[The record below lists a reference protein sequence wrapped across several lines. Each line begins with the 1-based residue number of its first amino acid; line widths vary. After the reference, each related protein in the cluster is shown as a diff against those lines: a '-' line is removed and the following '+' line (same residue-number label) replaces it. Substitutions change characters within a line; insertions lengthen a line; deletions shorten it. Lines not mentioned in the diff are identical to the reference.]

1 MNMCRFLIAAAT
13 LSVTHVAAAEP
24 SRSTASAIDHAREAL
39 SEKLEEA
46 KADGFIL
53 KKEILE
59 TPDSGQAESAIP
71 IRPTRLAFP
80 ATLRDGFDVAPD
92 CLTLSG
98 LKATAAAASV
108 DPLGRIERLLN
119 TAESEKETGRN
130 RSDARIAETYLA
142 IGFFDEAYAIASKAT
157 GPRAAAISIFAAT
170 GLEPSVKMPEEPAAV
185 DGCGELHH
193 LAAKIS
199 HANETDGLTFDDS
212 DFLLIEGLPSPLAQS
227 ILDYISVAA
236 IDQHKLDIAAR
247 LREERARLRGIAGR
261 THAELYSDAA
271 LLLAERP
278 NAESAE
284 MMLTLTADPGPLR
297 ARALKELVAGENE
310 AMLDA
315 SRKAAL
321 YANLEDAHA
330 ASPEGGW
337 KVALGD
343 ALINHKMKIGDW
355 RGALQLFGRMHSK
368 RNFSDSAPTLD
379 FGQILGEKLLG
390 GDKDDALAAL
400 SIVAENSEL
409 SAKALDDSAFR
420 AAAEG
425 LAQLGAA
432 EILESVLAN
441 RGSRIKDDIRLRVEA
456 KIRSGDV
463 EGLKALVAGREG
475 DAELLS
481 MTETG
486 LMGGLDGAIPKF
498 PSGVA
503 VPPESMETVARMAWA
518 QGDWNT
524 AATLFDAANR
534 LSPRIDLAEH
544 AALASLAS
552 GAAEYANENDR
563 NGYSENRDSALAH
576 FFSSPPSAESA
587 EDLRRFSDG
596 IVQEIEFV
604 RKRTSP

>member
-1 MNMCRFLIAAAT
+1 MCRFLIAAAT

-53 KKEILE
+53 KKETLE
-59 TPDSGQAESAIP
+59 TPESGQAESAIP
-71 IRPTRLAFP
+71 IRPARLVFP

-119 TAESEKETGRN
+119 TAESEKEAGRD

-142 IGFFDEAYAIASKAT
+142 IGFFDEAYAIASKET

-199 HANETDGLTFDDS
+199 RAYETDGLTFDES

-236 IDQHKLDIAAR
+236 IDQHKLDVAAR
-247 LREERARLRGIAGR
+247 LREERARLGGFAGR

-284 MMLTLTADPGPLR
+284 MMLSLTADPGPLR

-337 KVALGD
+337 KVALGA

-355 RGALQLFGRMHSK
+355 RGALQLLGRMHSK
-368 RNFSDSAPTLD
+368 RNFSDSASTLD

-409 SAKALDDSAFR
+409 SAKTLDDSAFR

-441 RGSRIKDDIRLRVEA
+441 RGSRIKDDIRLR
-456 KIRSGDV
+456 
-463 EGLKALVAGREG
+463 
-475 DAELLS
+475 
-481 MTETG
+481 
-486 LMGGLDGAIPKF
+486 
-498 PSGVA
+498 
-503 VPPESMETVARMAWA
+503 
-518 QGDWNT
+518 DWKT
-524 AATLFDAANR
+524 AATLFEAANS
-534 LSPRIDLAEH
+534 LSPRIELAEH

-552 GAAEYANENDR
+552 GADEYASENDR
-563 NGYSENRDSALAH
+563 NGYSESRDSALAH
-576 FFSSPPSAESA
+576 FFSPPPSAESA

-604 RKRTSP
+604 RKRISP